1 MHFWLVKFIEII
13 MLING
18 GNFLVSVE
26 KFPVFKWSSSFK
38 AIDKNVL
45 KRWTVKLIRLFSK
58 QPPLW
63 QRRSDGP
70 GANVNLR
77 KLCLTP
83 ALNVALRA
91 LIVSRPTF

>member
-1 MHFWLVKFIEII
+1 
-13 MLING
+13 MLPSETMIWQPE
-18 GNFLVSVE
+18 FT
-26 KFPVFKWSSSFK
+26 
-38 AIDKNVL
+38 DKTLSRKPGAVQDIQ
-45 KRWTVKLIRLFSK
+45 KLIRLFSK

-77 KLCLTP
+77 KLWLTL

-91 LIVSRPTF
+91 LIVSRPTFLTSPLN